1 MAGTREP
8 KRAEKSDPN
17 ERARGKQLVIVESP
31 AKAQT
36 LNKYLGPDFVVMAS
50 VGHVRDLPDRNP
62 KGVKDPVP
70 GVDLENDFRPTYQ
83 VIKGKS
89 KTVGDLK
96 KAAKNA
102 AGIWLATDL
111 DREGEAIAWHL
122 AEALGIRPETGKRVV
137 FNAITK
143 SEIERAFRNPR
154 RIDMDKVNAQQARR
168 ILDRIVGYQVSP
180 LLWKKVAGGLSA
192 GRVQS
197 VAVRLIVQRE
207 REIEAFVP
215 EEYWKI
221 SGFFTTR
228 LEKAGPLSEEWI
240 QWLSEPS
247 EKLKGRRPNGRTV
260 AEKNRWLSERDSLS
274 AELVEL
280 DGKKF
285 EPRTA
290 AEALAA
296 SERAGFLLE
305 EKLVTLNEKAKG
317 PARETVRLIGRVSGG
332 PAWSVKSVQTKRT
345 RSHPYAPFI
354 TSTLQQA
361 AANQLDL
368 TAQQTMSIAQ
378 ALYEGMPIK
387 GQGAVGL
394 ITYMRTDSTHVSPEA
409 VHAAR
414 DYVLR
419 NFGGDYV
426 PPTPNVYSSSNK
438 SAQEAHEAI
447 RPTDVAL
454 DPEHV
459 RSSLPERHY
468 RLYKLI
474 WERFVSSQM
483 SDAQWD
489 STTVLISGSD
499 AKGEMVFKATGRVLI
514 FDGHYRV
521 SGVPNVSDEPV
532 IPRMEESDR
541 LSMLQI
547 DPAQNFT
554 SPPPRFTEASLVKK
568 LEAEGIGR
576 PSTYA
581 QIIQV
586 IQQRKYVQK
595 IRGRFHAT
603 DLGKVVTDKLVEAF
617 PEIMEVGYT
626 REMEQDLDN
635 VEEKH
640 ADWMQ
645 MLHRFYGP
653 FKESLQA
660 AYEGM
665 VHAKAETEPAP
676 YKCAQCGGETVYR
689 FGKKGR
695 FLSCARYPKC
705 RFAAPIDAEGRPVEP
720 TRTDIACPRCQSPM
734 ILRRGRFGDFLSCE
748 KYPECEGILNVD
760 VKGIVSAPKP
770 PPVLTDI
777 PCPKCGSPLNLRRGG
792 RGPWLSCSAF
802 PKCRGRLGWTTLEE
816 KVKNKWEKALR
827 EHEKMHPQPVIRKLD
842 GEPVGDQFR
851 LKVDEING
859 GESAGPG
866 DGPQESN
873 GEKGEATARRNP
885 SRKGRPLNA

>member
-1 MAGTREP
+1 MAAKREP
-8 KRAEKSDPN
+8 KRKEKSSPTSN
-17 ERARGKQLVIVESP
+17 LEGKQLVIVESP
-31 AKAQT
+31 AKAGT
-36 LNKYLGPDFVVMAS
+36 LNKYLGPEFVVMAS

-83 VIKGKS
+83 IIKKKA

-96 KAAKNA
+96 KAARNA

-122 AEALGIRPETGKRVV
+122 AEALGIKPEAGKRVV

-143 SEIERAFRNPR
+143 SEIERAFKQPR
-154 RIDMDKVNAQQARR
+154 KIDMGKVNAQQARR

-180 LLWKKVAGGLSA
+180 LLWRKVAGGLSA

-207 REIEAFVP
+207 REIESFIP
-215 EEYWKI
+215 DEYWRI
-221 SGFFTTR
+221 SGLFTTLR
-228 LEKAGPLSEEWI
+228 DRAGTLSKEWLK
-240 QWLSEPS
+240 WLSDSPEN
-247 EKLKGRRPNGRTV
+247 LKSRRNAGRTI
-260 AEKNRWLSERDSLS
+260 AEKNRWLAENESLS
-274 AELVEL
+274 AELVEV

-290 AEALAA
+290 EEALTV
-296 SERAGFLLE
+296 SERAGFQLE
-305 EKLVTLNEKAKG
+305 EKVVARNEKGKG
-317 PARETVRLIGRVSGG
+317 PAKETIRLVGHRSDG
-332 PAWSVKSVQTKRT
+332 PLWNVKSIQTKRT
-345 RSHPYAPFI
+345 KSHPGAPFI

-361 AANQLDL
+361 AANQLDF
-368 TAQQTMSIAQ
+368 TAHQTMSVAQ

-394 ITYMRTDSTHVSPEA
+394 ITYMRTDSTHLSPEA
-409 VHAAR
+409 VKSAREYILHSFGR
-414 DYVLR
+414 DYVPQNP
-419 NFGGDYV
+419 NFF
-426 PPTPNVYSSSNK
+426 SSSNK

-447 RPTDVAL
+447 RPTDVGL
-454 DPEHV
+454 DPETV
-459 RSSLPERHY
+459 RRSLPERY
-468 RLYKLI
+468 YKLYKLI
-474 WERFVSSQM
+474 WERFVASQM
-483 SDAQWD
+483 CDAQWD

-499 AKGEMVFKATGRVLI
+499 AKGEMVFRATGRVLI

-532 IPRMEESDR
+532 IPRIGEGDS
-541 LSMLQI
+541 LYMLQL
-547 DPAQNFT
+547 DPVQYFT

-586 IQQRKYVQK
+586 IQHRKYVQK
-595 IRGRFHAT
+595 MRGRFHAS

-626 REMEQDLDN
+626 REMEQDLDDI
-635 VEEKH
+635 EEKQ
-640 ADWMQ
+640 DNWME

-653 FKESLQA
+653 FRESLQA
-660 AYEGM
+660 AYQGM

-676 YKCAQCGGETVYR
+676 HICPQCGSATVYR

-695 FLSCARYPKC
+695 FLSCAKYPKC
-705 RFAAPIDAEGRPVEP
+705 RFAAPIDAEGSPVEP
-720 TRTDIACPRCQSPM
+720 TKTDIACPKCQSPM
-734 ILRRGRFGDFLSCE
+734 ILRKGRFGDFLSCT
-748 KYPECEGILNVD
+748 KYPECGGILNVD
-760 VKGIVSAPKP
+760 SKGFVTPPKV

-777 PCPKCGSPLNLRRGG
+777 PCPKCDTPLNLRRGA

-802 PKCRGRLGWTTLEE
+802 PKCRGRLGWSSLEE
-816 KVKNKWEKALR
+816 KVKAKWEKTLR
-827 EHEKMHPQPVIRKLD
+827 DHEKAHPEPVIRKID
-842 GEPVGDQFR
+842 GAPVGGRFR
-851 LKVDEING
+851 VQSEING
-859 GESAGPG
+859 GDGAGANGDESG
-866 DGPQESN
+866 ES
-873 GEKGEATARRNP
+873 
-885 SRKGRPLNA
+885 